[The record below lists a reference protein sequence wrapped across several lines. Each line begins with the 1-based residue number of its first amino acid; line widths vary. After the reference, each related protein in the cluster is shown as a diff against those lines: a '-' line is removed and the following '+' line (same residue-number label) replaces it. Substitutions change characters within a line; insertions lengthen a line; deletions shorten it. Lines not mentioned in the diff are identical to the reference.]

1 MATATPIETLEK
13 DIPTNQGFEPR
24 DEIERLL
31 KKLTAKWDEEDF
43 LDMLP

>member
-13 DIPTNQGFEPR
+13 DIPANQDFESH